1 MSKFIGL
8 AAKLILRS
16 VLKYGLVRL
25 FWTGLFLFDLLE
37 SCMGL
42 VMLDT
47 KFVVSM
53 LNSFALRLILR

>member
-37 SCMGL
+37 SCMAL